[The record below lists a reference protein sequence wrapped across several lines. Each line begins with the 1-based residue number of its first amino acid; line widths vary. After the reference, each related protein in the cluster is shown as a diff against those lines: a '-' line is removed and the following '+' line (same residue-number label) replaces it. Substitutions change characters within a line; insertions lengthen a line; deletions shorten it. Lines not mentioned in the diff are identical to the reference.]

1 LKERSIL
8 LYKKKKHLKHAA
20 IEREIS
26 ALEAEYKQKK
36 TKKTPQAHCH

>member
-20 IEREIS
+20 IERELS
-26 ALEAEYKQKK
+26 ALEASALAQNSL
-36 TKKTPQAHCH
+36 